1 MSVTPDDLQA
11 RDAWVT
17 EHLLAAQPPFSFRY
31 GGHPSDALLADALCA
46 CVRTALSNGRTRL
59 ERTWS
64 LPDGL
69 NVRCEAV
76 TYADYPVVEWTVY
89 LSNTGAKA
97 TPILEQVRGLDTQ
110 LQRDAAGEFVLHY
123 QRGDWC
129 SADSYQPQ
137 QQPLWPNM
145 QVSFEPVGG
154 RPCSSAFPYFDVE
167 MPGGGLMLAVGWPG
181 QWRTTF
187 ECNDARGLRIA
198 AGQALTHLALQPG
211 EEIRTPLIALSFW
224 RGDARVRAHNVWR
237 RWMLQH
243 NLPRPHGHPVAPLY
257 AFCSGG
263 FFPGLKVSAASEKQF
278 LDVLAREGIALDY
291 WWMDAGWYPCE
302 GWPTVGTWRPDP
314 ERFPHG
320 LKEVSDH
327 AARQGAGLIV
337 WFEPERVSPGTWLHE
352 HHPEWLIARSDLSGP
367 LSPQDSQLLFNLG
380 DPDARAWLTE
390 HVDRLIGEQGIA
402 LYRQDHNFDPLP
414 YWRAH
419 DAPDRQGSTENRH
432 VCGYLAY
439 WDALRERHPNMLI
452 DSCAGGGRR
461 NDLESLRRAVPLLR
475 SDYQSFEGDLS
486 TATGNQCHTY
496 ALSSWFPYY
505 GHGAYYNPLHTARE
519 IAYMARSYFAPAWV
533 LAVDVRLPGIDWDL
547 YRRLVSE
554 WRAIADSMLGD
565 YYPLTPYTLSEEA
578 WIAWQFHRVE
588 ADSGVAQAYR
598 RCAAPLSHLTLPLQG
613 LRADRRYTLRDLVS
627 GQTWQLA
634 GADLLTTGLP
644 LEIGEAPGA
653 AVLVYAPEVHHA
665 DQP

>member
-1 MSVTPDDLQA
+1 
-11 RDAWVT
+11 
-17 EHLLAAQPPFSFRY
+17 
-31 GGHPSDALLADALCA
+31 
-46 CVRTALSNGRTRL
+46 
-59 ERTWS
+59 
-64 LPDGL
+64 
-69 NVRCEAV
+69 
-76 TYADYPVVEWTVY
+76 
-89 LSNTGAKA
+89 
-97 TPILEQVRGLDTQ
+97 
-110 LQRDAAGEFVLHY
+110 
-123 QRGDWC
+123 
-129 SADSYQPQ
+129 
-137 QQPLWPNM
+137 
-145 QVSFEPVGG
+145 
-154 RPCSSAFPYFDVE
+154 
-167 MPGGGLMLAVGWPG
+167 
-181 QWRTTF
+181 
-187 ECNDARGLRIA
+187 
-198 AGQALTHLALQPG
+198 
-211 EEIRTPLIALSFW
+211 
-224 RGDARVRAHNVWR
+224 
-237 RWMLQH
+237 
-243 NLPRPHGHPVAPLY
+243 
-257 AFCSGG
+257 
-263 FFPGLKVSAASEKQF
+263 
-278 LDVLAREGIALDY
+278 
-291 WWMDAGWYPCE
+291 
-302 GWPTVGTWRPDP
+302 
-314 ERFPHG
+314 RFPHG

-352 HHPEWLIARSDLSGP
+352 HHPEWLIARTDLRPP

-419 DAPDRQGSTENRH
+419 DTSDRQGWTENQH

-439 WDALRERHPNMLI
+439 WDALRERHPDMLI

-475 SDYQSFEGDLS
+475 SDYQSFAGDPT

-496 ALSSWFPYY
+496 ALSSWLPYY
-505 GHGAYYNPLHTARE
+505 GHGAYYNPQRTKPE
-519 IAYMARSYFAPAWV
+519 IAHVARSYLSPAWV
-533 LAVDVRLPGIDWDL
+533 LAVDVRQPGIDWDL
-547 YRRLVSE
+547 YRQLVGE

-588 ADSGVAQAYR
+588 ADSGTVQAYR
-598 RCAAPLSHLTLPLQG
+598 RSAAPLSHLTLPLQG
-613 LRADRRYTLRDLVS
+613 LRADCRYTLRDLVS
-627 GQTWQLA
+627 GRTWQLA